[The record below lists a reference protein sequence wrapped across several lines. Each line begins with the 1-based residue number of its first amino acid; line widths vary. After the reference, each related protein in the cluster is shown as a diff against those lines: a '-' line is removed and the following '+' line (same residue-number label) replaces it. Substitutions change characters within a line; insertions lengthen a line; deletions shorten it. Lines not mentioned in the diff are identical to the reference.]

1 MKVEFT
7 INERKEDQYRLV
19 RFLRIF
25 AEILLAGWDVTIV
38 EPKIDGED
46 VQLY

>member
-7 INERKEDQYRLV
+7 ITEGKEDQHKLE

-46 VQLY
+46 VMLY